1 MLIFAKT
8 VDLPLQML
16 QENIVEASVFLTVLH
31 AALLHDSRLAIREA
45 PLLAV
50 VLILHECILLLV
62 WLYLLIEG
70 HMVV

>member
-1 MLIFAKT
+1 MLIFAKA
-8 VDLPLQML
+8 VDLALQML
-16 QENIVEASVFLTVLH
+16 QENIVEASVFLTILH
-31 AALLHDSRLAIREA
+31 AALLHDSRLAILKA

-50 VLILHECILLLV
+50 VLILQECILLLV